1 MVPRLVFAAACLIVL
16 LPPDHA
22 GASNCAGTSTGLI
35 PLIDLGT
42 GFYQGAQGGLYP
54 GGSNTRPPAHLAAG
68 LAIANAIAPLD
79 TFGNPDPNGRVVLI
93 SIGMSNT
100 TMEFS
105 TFVPKANADP
115 AKRADVLVVDCAQG
129 GQAASDIKDPNAPY
143 WSTVATRLRQA
154 HSSPAQ
160 AQVVWLKE
168 ALRGPTG
175 GFPAATD
182 TLRWYLGSIVRVIKD
197 KLPNA
202 RICYLASR
210 IYAGYASTTL
220 NPEPYAYES
229 GFAVKGLIATQMSGE
244 DSLNFDPAA
253 GPVEAPWL
261 TWGPY
266 LWADG
271 LNPRSDGLIWTCD
284 DFNSD
289 GTHPTT
295 AGRDVVADSLLA
307 FFKRDETAVPWFVN
321 GLVAVGGTPAQA
333 PLFLAPNP
341 ARTHVE
347 LSAPWPFGSV
357 EVMDVA
363 GRRLFSSGAL
373 RWMMGPQTEYRYRW
387 DLRDDAGRRVPNGLY
402 WIRVQTRAARL
413 ERRVLVVEAR

>member
-1 MVPRLVFAAACLIVL
+1 MVPRLAFVAACLAVL
-16 LPPDHA
+16 CLDSA
-22 GASNCAGTSTGLI
+22 GASNCAGTSTGLV
-35 PLIDLGT
+35 PLTDLGT
-42 GFYQGAQGGLYP
+42 GFYQGVQGGLYP
-54 GGSNTRPPAHLAAG
+54 GGSNNRPPAHRVAG

-100 TMEFS
+100 TQEFS

-115 AKRADVLVVDCAQG
+115 AKRANVLVVDCAQG

-197 KLPNA
+197 KLPNT
-202 RICYLASR
+202 RICYLTSR
-210 IYAGYASTTL
+210 IYAGYASTNL

-229 GFAVKGLIATQMSGE
+229 GFAVKGLIETQMSGE
-244 DSLNFDPAA
+244 DSLEFDPAA
-253 GPVEAPWL
+253 GAVEAPWL

-271 LNPRSDGLIWTCD
+271 TIPRSDGLIWTCN
-284 DFNSD
+284 DFQSD
-289 GTHPTT
+289 GTHPSTS
-295 AGRDVVADSLLA
+295 GRNKVADSLLA

-321 GLVAVGGTPAQA
+321 TTVAVGPPSASSTG
-333 PLFLAPNP
+333 LWLAPNP
-341 ARTHVE
+341 ARTHVD
-347 LSAPWPFGSV
+347 LGFAAGAGASWRV
-357 EVMDVA
+357 EVLDLA
-363 GRRLFSSGAL
+363 GRRVREVAGGVASGAGE
-373 RWMMGPQTEYRYRW
+373 RVRW
-387 DLRDDAGRRVPNGLY
+387 DLRDLAGRRVPSGLY
-402 WIRVQTRAARL
+402 WIRVGAGATRL
-413 ERRVLVVEAR
+413 ERRVLVLNAP